1 MSRKKKIKLYQILF
15 LLIGITVAIF
25 TFVKINEPNQK
36 MIISKNTQKKLA
48 LAPLLKHEIKK
59 NKISATHHQSYWSD
73 IGTPE
78 RLKQINM
85 KI

>member
-36 MIISKNTQKKLA
+36 MII
-48 LAPLLKHEIKK
+48 
-59 NKISATHHQSYWSD
+59 
-73 IGTPE
+73 
-78 RLKQINM
+78 
-85 KI
+85 